1 MKNQAVFKAFYKKT
15 KNYLNTKYY
24 VLPGSEKESEKY
36 CFSPNQGVFLMK
48 KIKAVIPTLR
58 EKKRYVVF
66 EVLSEDNND
75 INKLNSAITDS
86 FLELY
91 GNIGMAGA
99 GLMFLNEKYKSKL
112 NRGIIKI
119 GHCYVNNLKSALAM
133 IREIDQNKVIIR
145 SISVSGVL
153 RKTAKYLAA

>member
-1 MKNQAVFKAFYKKT
+1 
-15 KNYLNTKYY
+15 
-24 VLPGSEKESEKY
+24 
-36 CFSPNQGVFLMK
+36 MK

-66 EVLSEDNND
+66 EVFSEDNNND
-75 INKLNSAITDS
+75 VNKINNTITDS
-86 FLELY
+86 FLDLY

-99 GLMFLNEKYKSKL
+99 GLMFLNERYNSKL
-112 NRGIIKI
+112 NRGVIKV
-119 GHCYVNNLKSALAM
+119 GHYYVNNLKSALAM

-145 SISVSGVL
+145 SIGVSGVL